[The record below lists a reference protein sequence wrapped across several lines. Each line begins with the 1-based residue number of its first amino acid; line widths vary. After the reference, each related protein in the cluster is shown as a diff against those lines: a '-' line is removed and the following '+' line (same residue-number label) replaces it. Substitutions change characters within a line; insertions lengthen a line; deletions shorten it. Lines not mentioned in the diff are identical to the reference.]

1 MFRRR
6 ALACSF
12 CGASADQVS
21 QLIAGPA
28 VHICGRCLALCNQV
42 MEEAT
47 ASPSGGAETDEGLLV
62 SVRATSATVDSLS
75 DLLHERVAELRRR
88 GVSWQKIADAL
99 GTSRQSAWERFR
111 SAVSEPG
118 PDVPGPGR

>member
-12 CGASADQVS
+12 CGATAEQVS
-21 QLIAGPA
+21 RLVAGPA
-28 VHICGRCLALCNQV
+28 VHICDRCVALCNQV
-42 MEEAT
+42 LEG
-47 ASPSGGAETDEGLLV
+47 SPAAPFGGAETDESLLV
-62 SVRATSATVDSLS
+62 SVRSTSATVDSLS

-111 SAVSEPG
+111 ASEQAQ
-118 PDVPGPGR
+118 DDLDPGR